1 MSDKHLW
8 TVALAVAAAVLL
20 GAAGARAIDL
30 QMNRPGSVQIA
41 QAQPRIVPQRA
52 FSPAGPPPLNAVGP
66 PPLNPAGPPPLNA
79 VGPPPF
85 NATGAQP
92 IIVPRF
98 IVSSFGAPS
107 AGGFFCSV
115 HQRAFSNEQQ
125 FLQHLALFDG
135 IPPQQAG
142 AATFMD
148 GSVVVFSGN

>member
-8 TVALAVAAAVLL
+8 IVTLAIATAVLF
-20 GAAGARAIDL
+20 GAAGARASDL
-30 QMNRPGSVQIA
+30 QTNRPGPVQIA

-79 VGPPPF
+79 VGPPPL

-92 IIVPRF
+92 MIVPRV
-98 IVSSFGAPS
+98 IVSSVGVPS
-107 AGGFFCSV
+107 DGGFFCSV

-142 AATFMD
+142 AVTFMD